1 MRRAPGGELEEAGP
15 APEAIPY
22 DPADLTTINVFVACR
37 VHGTRRP
44 FMHCPLCDRYPCRQL
59 TEQDLAALEQ
69 SPLMTR
75 QIVGLREEK
84 RTVILIK
91 KKDGTIVESDLDIQ
105 QPTLEQILDVVE
117 VYVVKT
123 VLVPDVVLRPK
134 PKDEREKIVAEARA
148 EGKKAGAK

>member
-1 MRRAPGGELEEAGP
+1 MRRPPAGGPEEEGL

-37 VHGTRRP
+37 VHGARRP

-91 KKDGTIVESDLDIQ
+91 KKDGSIVESDLDIQ

-134 PKDEREKIVAEARA
+134 PKDEREKIVAEARV

>member
-1 MRRAPGGELEEAGP
+1 MRRNGAPEDAAGP
-15 APEAIPY
+15 PEPIPY
-22 DPADLTTINVFVACR
+22 DPDDLTTINVFVACR
-37 VHGTRRP
+37 KHKGRRP
-44 FMHCPLCDRYPCRQL
+44 FMHCPQCGDYPCRQL
-59 TEQDLAALEQ
+59 TAQDLLALEQ

-91 KKDGTIVESDLDIQ
+91 KKDGTIVESNLDIQ
-105 QPTLEQILDVVE
+105 HPTLEEILDVAE

-134 PKDEREKIVAEARA
+134 PKEEREKIVAEARA
-148 EGKKAGAK
+148 PGKKPGGK